1 MEQVTQ
7 RREADPSEYVKAGLI
22 RFVTGFYASPPAS
35 GSALPPRAN
44 ICKLTALNWYPNSLP
59 YEVAQQCDCRT
70 NKID

>member
-35 GSALPPRAN
+35 GSALCCAPCEHLQADRAHLVS
-44 ICKLTALNWYPNSLP
+44 KQLA
-59 YEVAQQCDCRT
+59 V
-70 NKID
+70 